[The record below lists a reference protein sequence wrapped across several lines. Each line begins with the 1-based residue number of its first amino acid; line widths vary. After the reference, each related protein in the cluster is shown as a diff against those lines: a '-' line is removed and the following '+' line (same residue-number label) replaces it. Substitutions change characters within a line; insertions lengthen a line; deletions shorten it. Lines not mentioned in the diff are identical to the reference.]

1 MLPVPG
7 QQLVGPKRRPV
18 AGSQG
23 LRLLRGIRLPA
34 PQAGSQSVQASET
47 DKDLRGTA
55 RCRIRCDRGLRVCRL
70 TEDRWRNRA
79 RAFGRPSGPRT
90 AWFAF
95 CSPRPADVRE
105 GTSCR
110 LHAHFPKCRHRPDPA
125 AWSGDLCEEPV
136 TFRGSSEDFREGV
149 EAFGA
154 KRKPRF
160 RGNDAWR
167 GDSRS
172 LRGVAADGGPRV
184 RIHLPPAASLSQ
196 Q

>member
-1 MLPVPG
+1 MPASRPSRTELRRAPAPIRSRHSPIPPG
-7 QQLVGPKRRPV
+7 AKAGKRRAIGQGPKQLVGPKRRPV

-125 AWSGDLCEEPV
+125 AFHE
-136 TFRGSSEDFREGV
+136 TGSTPARRAGR
-149 EAFGA
+149 
-154 KRKPRF
+154 KR
-160 RGNDAWR
+160 
-167 GDSRS
+167 
-172 LRGVAADGGPRV
+172 
-184 RIHLPPAASLSQ
+184 
-196 Q
+196 

>member
-1 MLPVPG
+1 LLPTINKGRFKMRPARLAPAMISTLGHRVP
-7 QQLVGPKRRPV
+7 RRRQRGAPP
-18 AGSQG
+18 ALAPFGSDRPWSRKSGSQ
-23 LRLLRGIRLPA
+23 RSRRRRETIR
-34 PQAGSQSVQASET
+34 T
-47 DKDLRGTA
+47 
-55 RCRIRCDRGLRVCRL
+55 L
-70 TEDRWRNRA
+70 T
-79 RAFGRPSGPRT
+79 
-90 AWFAF
+90 
-95 CSPRPADVRE
+95 DVRE

-110 LHAHFPKCRHRPDPA
+110 LLARAFSEMQAAARPGGVERGP
-125 AWSGDLCEEPV
+125 LQEPV

-184 RIHLPPAASLSQ
+184 RIHLPPAASRVRT
-196 Q
+196 